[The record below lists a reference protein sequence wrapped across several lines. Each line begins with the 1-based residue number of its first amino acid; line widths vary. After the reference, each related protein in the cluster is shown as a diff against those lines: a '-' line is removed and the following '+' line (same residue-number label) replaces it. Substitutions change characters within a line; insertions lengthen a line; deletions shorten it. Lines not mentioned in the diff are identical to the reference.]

1 MTLSGAPVA
10 AASGITTTDV
20 AVGDWTIR
28 THLAGDRSDPAIL
41 WLHGS
46 GPGVSALSNWETLI
60 TTMPGYHH
68 IAPDVLGFG
77 DSSHPADLPLGV
89 AASAAMRAEV
99 MGRLLEVLGV
109 ATTHLV
115 GNSMGGMISLLMLQ
129 ARPERFDRVILM
141 GSGGAPMTPTP
152 DLIAMITYY
161 DQPGDEA
168 MRDLLGRFVFDAG
181 LFGDEIGAIAADR
194 AAVAGRD
201 DVRRSHLRTFSPEGA
216 PLVFSGEELA
226 DIGHDVLLV
235 HGREDRIIPK
245 QASYYLADALPQAQL
260 HVLPHAGHWVQIEQT
275 DRFRALAQQFLA
287 GVGDG
292 GSA

>member
-1 MTLSGAPVA
+1 MTLTGAPVA
-10 AASGITTTDV
+10 APTITTSDV
-20 AVGDWTIR
+20 VVGRWTLR
-28 THLAGDRSDPAIL
+28 THLAGDPADPAIL

-46 GPGVSALSNWETLI
+46 GPGVSALSNWQALI
-60 TTMPGYHH
+60 TTMPGYFH

-89 AASAAMRAEV
+89 AGSAALRAQA
-99 MGRLLEVLGV
+99 MGELLDQLGV
-109 ATTHLV
+109 STAHLV

-129 ARPERFDRVILM
+129 AQPERFDRVILM

-161 DQPGDEA
+161 DDAGDDA
-168 MRDLLGRFVFDAG
+168 MRELIGRFVFDTG

-194 AAVAGRD
+194 AAVAARD
-201 DVRRSHLRTFSPEGA
+201 DVRRSHLRTFSPEGP
-216 PLVFSGEELA
+216 PLIFSEEALSGIA
-226 DIGHDVLLV
+226 HEVLLV

-245 QASYYLADALPQAQL
+245 QSSYYLADALPNAQL

-275 DRFRALAQQFLA
+275 DRFRALAQQFLTGA
-287 GVGDG
+287 GDG
-292 GSA
+292 GAA